1 MLSAVNLSRSY
12 AGVPVVRGASIE
24 VGRGQIHALVGENGA
39 GKSTMLR
46 MIAGLVQPDSGTVEV
61 DGEALQ
67 GAGRRSALRAGIAMV
82 TQELAAIPARTVVE
96 NVFLGHRSRPLGDAR
111 RIFGGA
117 YERLCERAGIWI
129 DPLARAGSLSL
140 ADRQLL
146 EILRALATEPRVLLL
161 DEPTTAMGFDQ
172 SEKFSRLMS
181 ESRRIGA
188 RHLVGFAPSR

>member
-96 NVFLGHRSRPLGDAR
+96 NVFLGHRSRPLGGRAADSR
-111 RIFGGA
+111 G
-117 YERLCERAGIWI
+117 RLRTALRASGDSDRPPGPCGIA
-129 DPLARAGSLSL
+129 LAR
-140 ADRQLL
+140 
-146 EILRALATEPRVLLL
+146 
-161 DEPTTAMGFDQ
+161 
-172 SEKFSRLMS
+172 
-181 ESRRIGA
+181 
-188 RHLVGFAPSR
+188 

>member
-96 NVFLGHRSRPLGDAR
+96 NVFLGHRSRPA
-111 RIFGGA
+111 GGRVA
-117 YERLCERAGIWI
+117 ESSGPPTNASASE
-129 DPLARAGSLSL
+129 PGSGSTPWPVRDRSRSL
-140 ADRQLL
+140 
-146 EILRALATEPRVLLL
+146 
-161 DEPTTAMGFDQ
+161 TA
-172 SEKFSRLMS
+172 SCSRS
-181 ESRRIGA
+181 
-188 RHLVGFAPSR
+188 

>member
-67 GAGRRSALRAGIAMV
+67 GAGRRSTLRAGIAMV

-96 NVFLGHRSRPLGDAR
+96 NVFLGHRSRPAGGRAADLRGRLRTALRASGD
-111 RIFGGA
+111 
-117 YERLCERAGIWI
+117 
-129 DPLARAGSLSL
+129 LARPPGPCG
-140 ADRQLL
+140 
-146 EILRALATEPRVLLL
+146 IALAR
-161 DEPTTAMGFDQ
+161 
-172 SEKFSRLMS
+172 
-181 ESRRIGA
+181 
-188 RHLVGFAPSR
+188 